1 MAPGYRNQNRR
12 QNRTAVDHDIFE
24 GLPVPQWRREP
35 VTVAPPPA
43 QESTAT
49 QNDIWAV
56 ELPHGM
62 PKDSHLLPQHSQDLL
77 RAARSGK
84 IYKRPLPVE
93 EEEADAEAI
102 LGDKPEKKDD
112 ETKDRGFVARA
123 WKRIP
128 RHMEGPD
135 QNYLAPRRKGL
146 VTATSKP
153 PAVGPTVTKA
163 TVRRT
168 DAAGNEYVQDVVV
181 PHGQTVDGEVI
192 AQTVIPDPAAAP
204 VDAYAVQPTPPRRK
218 GPVSKKKKKSG
229 PGRGRKKNMAP
240 TSVPQALPAD
250 GSAPVAQAAAGA
262 ADVEMK
268 TEPGTATPTQT
279 NEDTEM
285 GEGSNAA
292 SDDDDGSDG
301 GSGDEDEGSIDNQN
315 SPSKPPR
322 PSQSPTPASL
332 PSMRDIPDGPT
343 PPAIPAIFPPH
354 LEREKSEGKLGSPL
368 KNVALSTSAL
378 STPLTSPT
386 EIVPPALSASAL
398 ANPPPQETA
407 EEPKTESIDAVMQDQ
422 ASTIAPPILPPPP
435 PEPTQAEESASQQ
448 VRKEEEEEE
457 EMLLDI
463 VEGAN
468 PPNVTT
474 TSEPPP
480 AVPAPAEVI
489 EDAAAAKEPIAAKE
503 PDAAPKTPEPE
514 VVKEVEKK
522 VVEDDEDDFPDL
534 LGGLEKS
541 LATPERK
548 ALG

>member
-35 VTVAPPPA
+35 VTVAPPPT
-43 QESTAT
+43 QESTT
-49 QNDIWAV
+49 IQNDIWAV

-146 VTATSKP
+146 ITATSKP
-153 PAVGPTVTKA
+153 PAAGPTLTKA

-181 PHGQTVDGEVI
+181 PHGQAVEGEVI

-229 PGRGRKKNMAP
+229 PGRGKKKNMAP

-250 GSAPVAQAAAGA
+250 GSAPVSHATAGA
-262 ADVEMK
+262 VDAE
-268 TEPGTATPTQT
+268 TNSGTATSAQT

-301 GSGDEDEGSIDNQN
+301 GSGDEDEGSIDTQN

-322 PSQSPTPASL
+322 HSQSPTPTSL
-332 PSMRDIPDGPT
+332 PSMRDIPDSLA

-386 EIVPPALSASAL
+386 ETAPPMLSSSAL
-398 ANPPPQETA
+398 PMPSLQEKVKVL
-407 EEPKTESIDAVMQDQ
+407 ETESIDEILQDQ
-422 ASTIAPPILPPPP
+422 TSAIAPPTLPL

-448 VRKEEEEEE
+448 LRKEEEAE

-463 VEGAN
+463 VEGVNA
-468 PPNVTT
+468 PSTIV
-474 TSEPPP
+474 SPP
-480 AVPAPAEVI
+480 ATVSTPTGMNEKSVSALEPEV
-489 EDAAAAKEPIAAKE
+489 
-503 PDAAPKTPEPE
+503 APKTPQAE
-514 VVKEVEKK
+514 VAKDVEIEKK
-522 VVEDDEDDFPDL
+522 AEDDDDDNFPDL